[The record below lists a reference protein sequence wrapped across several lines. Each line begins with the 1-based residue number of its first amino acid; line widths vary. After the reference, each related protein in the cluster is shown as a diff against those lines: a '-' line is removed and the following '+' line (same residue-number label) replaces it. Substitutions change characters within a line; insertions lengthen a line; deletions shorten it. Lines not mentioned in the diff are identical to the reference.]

1 MKATNNKQTGL
12 VTNKFGQFILIF
24 MIQEITKYLELL
36 LLCSLRS
43 QSELTAT
50 NNKQTGLLC
59 VVLSGTQSWNDF
71 KMNLSIKC
79 LIGKL
84 SNQRHTSSLLNLL
97 YIHWTCD
104 FQMEMSLSLKAF
116 PSVGD
121 HSASLVWKE
130 LQQWVPVQVS
140 VWTNSNFDTNTNT
153 NNKR

>member
-1 MKATNNKQTGL
+1 MELKATNNKQTGL

-84 SNQRHTSSLLNLL
+84 SYLLPTKSHIYSLDMWFSNGNV
-97 YIHWTCD
+97 IK
-104 FQMEMSLSLKAF
+104 FESLSQCWWPFRLTCVERTAAVS
-116 PSVGD
+116 PSTGQC
-121 HSASLVWKE
+121 LNE
-130 LQQWVPVQVS
+130 
-140 VWTNSNFDTNTNT
+140 
-153 NNKR
+153 